1 MGRPSVGDS
10 RCDPPLPLRQPP
22 AAGVSHP
29 DVRSCGIMTDIFVS
43 YAQEDFARVNPLVQE
58 LERQNWSVFWDRDI
72 PIGQDWRSYI
82 GRNLDEARCI
92 IAIWSQ
98 HSVASEW
105 VAEESN
111 EGLRRRILIPVLID
125 SVKPPAGFRSKNAAK
140 LIEWQP
146 GHPSPELDRLIQ
158 AVRAVLDRAS
168 TSELDPEPKP
178 KLKPETPPPPSPP
191 IPRKRLA
198 PIIFGV
204 FLVLGVTLALSNW
217 LSTPCT
223 SGKFPAESVSPEQQA
238 EIEAYKNLWHAK
250 AQWTA
255 EENATPTFVSIN
267 DAECFRKVLGGSKW
281 DGKNVWKHV
290 QFEAN
295 GQRATYVKDDQI
307 SGFIHLR
314 VWNRGSTPSFVMGEW
329 LEDGRIGRL
338 KLQLSDDDAKITEVR
353 WDSLS
358 DRDKEDLN
366 RVD

>member
-1 MGRPSVGDS
+1 
-10 RCDPPLPLRQPP
+10 
-22 AAGVSHP
+22 
-29 DVRSCGIMTDIFVS
+29 MTDIFVS
-43 YAQEDFARVNPLVQE
+43 YAQQDFARVNPLVQE
-58 LERQNWSVFWDRDI
+58 LEKQNWSVFWDREI
-72 PIGQDWRSYI
+72 PIGEDWRSYI

-125 SVKPPAGFRSKNAAK
+125 SVEPPAGFRSKNAAK

-168 TSELDPEPKP
+168 TPKP
-178 KLKPETPPPPSPP
+178 HPPKPNPNPPPPPSPP
-191 IPRKRLA
+191 VPRKRSA

-204 FLVLGVTLALSNW
+204 LLVSGAVLALSNW

-223 SGKFPAESVSPEQQA
+223 SGEFPAETVTPEQWA
-238 EIEAYKNLWHAK
+238 EIEAYKNLWNAK
-250 AQWTA
+250 ARWTA
-255 EENATPTFVSIN
+255 EENATPTFVSIG

-281 DGKNVWKHV
+281 DGKKFWNDV

-295 GQRATYVKDDQI
+295 GQRAAYMKDEQF
-307 SGFIHLR
+307 SGSIHLR
-314 VWNRGSTPSFVMGEW
+314 VWNRGSTSSYIMGEW
-329 LEDGRIGRL
+329 LEDGKIGRL
-338 KLQLSDDDAKITEVR
+338 KLPLSDDNAENIEVR
-353 WDSLS
+353 WDSLN
-358 DRDKEDLN
+358 DRNREVLD